1 MPYDSQGNFYRVHN
15 WEQDRLDD
23 VEIVSDRHDEEDD
36 NFAEGLSQCFLRNGQ
51 VALTGNLNVGN
62 NRIQNLANGSAN
74 GDAINKGQLN
84 TALSAKA
91 NDNAVVKLNGIQTI
105 DGTKTFSSSPMVPT
119 PLLNDNSTKVVTT
132 AYICTK
138 FKKVNS
144 LPASPD
150 ANTFY
155 FIPE

>member
-36 NFAEGLSQCFLRNGQ
+36 NFAEGLSQCFLRDGR
-51 VALTGNLNVGN
+51 VALAGNMNVGN
-62 NRIQNLANGSAN
+62 NRIQNMANGSATK
-74 GDAINKGQLN
+74 DAVNKGQMD

-91 NDNAVVKLNGIQTI
+91 NDNAVVKLSGNQTVA
-105 DGTKTFSSSPMVPT
+105 GTKTFSSSPVVPT
-119 PLLNDNSTKVVTT
+119 PAVSDNSTRAATT
-132 AYICTK
+132 AYINTK

-144 LPASPD
+144 LPSSPD